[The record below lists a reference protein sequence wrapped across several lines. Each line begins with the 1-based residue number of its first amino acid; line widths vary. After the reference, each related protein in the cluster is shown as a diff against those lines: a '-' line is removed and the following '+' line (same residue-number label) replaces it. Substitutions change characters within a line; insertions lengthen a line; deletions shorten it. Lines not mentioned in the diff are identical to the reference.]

1 MSDDLYKSIFSK
13 NLRYYMELRGK
24 TQSDIVN
31 DLHYDKS
38 TVSTWVLGTR
48 LPRMDKVNALAQ
60 YLHCKRSDLIED
72 HSAKVA
78 VSVNDLS
85 DHAIQIAIAYDRADE
100 RSKVAVEVALGI
112 DFLGGA
118 AVPESSGSE
127 HLRKEA

>member
-1 MSDDLYKSIFSK
+1 MSEDLYKDIFSK

-24 TQSDIVN
+24 TQSDIIN

-60 YLHCKRSDLIED
+60 YLNCKRSDLIED
-72 HSAKVA
+72 HSSHRSE
-78 VSVNDLS
+78 SVGDLS
-85 DHAIQIAIAYDRADE
+85 DKAIQVAIAYDNADE

-112 DFLGGA
+112 DFLENSVGA
-118 AVPESSGSE
+118 VSSGSQ
-127 HLRKEA
+127 RTAI